1 MLAEERRIQLIE
13 WTRAEG
19 RIDAGDAATRLDVA
33 VETVRRDLDVLQ
45 RRGALRRVHGGAIAL
60 ERFAHEFTIPERQN
74 RYPSEKR
81 QIAEVASKYIPQ
93 EGAIF
98 VDGGTTTENLA
109 YYLRDKPKL
118 LVITNN
124 LNLAQQIA
132 DSSTQTYMLSGRIR
146 PATMSTVGARTV
158 EDLRELNAV
167 VSFVGVNGVSH
178 DAGITAYDSD
188 EALVKKMMM
197 KNSVERIMLA
207 DHSKFGSSYPS
218 RFAEFS
224 DFDRVVTSVTAPEGY
239 VEAFTKSG
247 VEVVLA

>member
-13 WTRAEG
+13 WTREEG
-19 RIDAGDAATRLDVA
+19 RIDAGDAAGRLEVA

-60 ERFAHEFTIPERQN
+60 ERFAREFTIPEREN
-74 RYPSEKR
+74 RYPVEKQ
-81 QIAEVASKYIPQ
+81 QIGEIASRYVPE

-98 VDGGTTTENLA
+98 VDGGTTTACMSL
-109 YYLRDKPKL
+109 YLRDKPKL
-118 LVITNN
+118 MVITNN
-124 LNLAQQIA
+124 LSLARDIG
-132 DSSTQTYMLSGRIR
+132 DSGTKTYMLAGRIR

-167 VSFVGVNGVSH
+167 VSFVGVNGASH
-178 DAGITAYDSD
+178 EGGLTAYDSD

-218 RFAEFS
+218 RFAEFA
-224 DFDRVVTSVTAPEGY
+224 DFDRLVTSVTTPESY
-239 VEAFTKSG
+239 IDAFTSSG